1 MPARHGL
8 GATSQKRRGRR
19 VPWVG
24 PCDTRP
30 QVVPRAPNRAP
41 GHTAMTR
48 VRARQLPEEL
58 DELVV
63 AELVPLDDEDVV

>member
-1 MPARHGL
+1 
-8 GATSQKRRGRR
+8 
-19 VPWVG
+19 
-24 PCDTRP
+24 
-30 QVVPRAPNRAP
+30 
-41 GHTAMTR
+41 MTR